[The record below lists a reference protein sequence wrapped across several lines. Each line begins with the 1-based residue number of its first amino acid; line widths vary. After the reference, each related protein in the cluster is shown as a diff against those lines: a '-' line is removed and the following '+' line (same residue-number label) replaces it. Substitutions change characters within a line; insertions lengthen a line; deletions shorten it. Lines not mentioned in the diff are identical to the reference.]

1 MNGTPGIKKK
11 KKKKK
16 IPMSKC
22 LDLKIN
28 KNLKNKNKKTF
39 KYGCA
44 LFDCYLGNGLPL
56 QLC

>member
-1 MNGTPGIKKK
+1 
-11 KKKKK
+11 
-16 IPMSKC
+16 MSKC

-44 LFDCYLGNGLPL
+44 LFDCYLDNGLPL
-56 QLC
+56 QL